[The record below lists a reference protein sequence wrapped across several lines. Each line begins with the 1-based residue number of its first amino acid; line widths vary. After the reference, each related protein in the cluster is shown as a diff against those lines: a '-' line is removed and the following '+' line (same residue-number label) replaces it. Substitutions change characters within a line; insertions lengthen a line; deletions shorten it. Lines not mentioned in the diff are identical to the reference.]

1 VVPADPEVPCLHFVR
16 CASVEMQ
23 FAPTV
28 AQYSCCFLASSDG
41 QFHLEI
47 QGGLNFQTE
56 IQAGWSMVPATNAS
70 FRGQLI

>member
-1 VVPADPEVPCLHFVR
+1 MVPADPEVPCLHFVR

-47 QGGLNFQTE
+47 QGEDGEF
-56 IQAGWSMVPATNAS
+56 SD
-70 FRGQLI
+70 

>member
-1 VVPADPEVPCLHFVR
+1 MSPGLETLWTFVVPADPEVPCLHFVR

-47 QGGLNFQTE
+47 QGEDGEFS
-56 IQAGWSMVPATNAS
+56 GWMVDGACN
-70 FRGQLI
+70 